1 MQKNKWLYIECA
13 GVRAIGRTK
22 IMTDKMK
29 TKLKKILSPYNM
41 GLEDIQSPKYT
52 EIELLVGNDNASLQL
67 QEHQALNG
75 LSRPENL
82 LFKHSPIMMKPV
94 AVGRI
99 YGKQSWTEENLFD
112 SMKKEEIKVPKGK
125 PEKEWDGF

>member
-1 MQKNKWLYIECA
+1 MKTLNGENEERTFIYNVRVYNCAKNKWLNIECA

-29 TKLKKILSPYNM
+29 TTLKTILSPYNM

-82 LFKHSPIMMKPV
+82 LFKHS
-94 AVGRI
+94 
-99 YGKQSWTEENLFD
+99 Q
-112 SMKKEEIKVPKGK
+112 
-125 PEKEWDGF
+125 